1 MKKWVSLLVM
11 VVLVLSL
18 AGCQKSPEEDA
29 ATVVAEV
36 NGATITKGEAT
47 EFYNQILL
55 QNQYVAQMYGMAF
68 DPEDKSTISSI
79 KAETLT
85 MLTQNMVLE
94 QKLEEL
100 GLGLT
105 EEETADLEAQAQQE
119 RAEEI
124 ANISN
129 DYGITLEEADELLVS
144 QGFSQSMITYSLR
157 QSEIISRLEEYTG
170 ADVTVTEEEI
180 QEEYDSRLQT
190 AKETYQDDPSQYA
203 VDVSNGTLLFC
214 RPEGYRNIK
223 NLVITFP
230 EETQTQLNTL
240 SDQIYEASYYAYMY
254 DTQISMYGTS
264 MDANTLVEYTDLKN
278 TYEQQAQELQEE
290 YDALVASGQ
299 EEIRAHA
306 EEVLAL
312 CQQEGA
318 DFDALMAEY
327 NGDTATGTLV
337 TEGYP
342 VCADNDVYVEA
353 FTEGAMALEN
363 PGDISGLIASDY
375 GFHILFYASDVEAGD
390 LPLEGEL
397 YDALSGEL
405 LAEKK
410 ETAYNDACQ
419 AWIDEADIKTYVSKL

>member
-1 MKKWVSLLVM
+1 MMKKWVSLLVM

-157 QSEIISRLEEYTG
+157 
-170 ADVTVTEEEI
+170 
-180 QEEYDSRLQT
+180 
-190 AKETYQDDPSQYA
+190 A
-203 VDVSNGTLLFC
+203 V
-214 RPEGYRNIK
+214 
-223 NLVITFP
+223 
-230 EETQTQLNTL
+230 
-240 SDQIYEASYYAYMY
+240 
-254 DTQISMYGTS
+254 
-264 MDANTLVEYTDLKN
+264 
-278 TYEQQAQELQEE
+278 
-290 YDALVASGQ
+290 
-299 EEIRAHA
+299 
-306 EEVLAL
+306 
-312 CQQEGA
+312 
-318 DFDALMAEY
+318 
-327 NGDTATGTLV
+327 
-337 TEGYP
+337 
-342 VCADNDVYVEA
+342 
-353 FTEGAMALEN
+353 
-363 PGDISGLIASDY
+363 
-375 GFHILFYASDVEAGD
+375 
-390 LPLEGEL
+390 
-397 YDALSGEL
+397 
-405 LAEKK
+405 
-410 ETAYNDACQ
+410 
-419 AWIDEADIKTYVSKL
+419 